1 MGRKEGSDRQ
11 TDRQTDRQ
19 IYRNMEART
28 HSLTHALTHSL
39 TEVNVVGAEVAEL
52 AAHEVVALGVA
63 VRLAAGDFGGQ
74 EHVGAGQARVL
85 DGPPDGLLVAVR
97 FRRVLVAISAERK

>member
-1 MGRKEGSDRQ
+1 
-11 TDRQTDRQ
+11 
-19 IYRNMEART
+19 MEARTHSLT

>member
-1 MGRKEGSDRQ
+1 
-11 TDRQTDRQ
+11 
-19 IYRNMEART
+19 
-28 HSLTHALTHSL
+28 
-39 TEVNVVGAEVAEL
+39 
-52 AAHEVVALGVA
+52 VALGVA

>member
-1 MGRKEGSDRQ
+1 MDL
-11 TDRQTDRQ
+11 
-19 IYRNMEART
+19 ART
-28 HSLTHALTHSL
+28 GTAGAQEQATGALS
-39 TEVNVVGAEVAEL
+39 EL